1 MSYRK
6 KLRLYLKSIRSRI
19 IANRQFGSSTQRR
32 KTVANVKPK
41 ADGTR
46 LPACFALLITA
57 FVPGVILAAEGE
69 LTLKVVDESTGEPI
83 VARVELTRPQLV
95 LPGSAKRRR
104 VSRRSNLRV
113 IRPLAARGT
122 IETSFGFVL
131 DGEVRLNLAE
141 GPYEFRVT
149 HGPEFRVVRG
159 NFAIEKT
166 SEDEHT
172 VELPRIL
179 NMRSL
184 GWTSGDALVPPSK
197 GDLAERMRSEVLD
210 VAVGPGTVEVR
221 AGLAFYQSTEQTRE
235 GDDTLAALHRL
246 AKLTDQDSTKV
257 AIEDPFTWP
266 LPVYLASQRI
276 DGFFVLGDWLRLDK
290 TIMQTKT
297 GRPFPTK
304 LERDAISLGREVEQI
319 YWELLNAGFRLA
331 PLAGTGDEAK
341 DHPVGYNRLYVYN
354 NYVDDSESLQPP
366 NETDWWNG
374 VWEGRSVATN
384 GPLLQPR
391 LDGKPPGY
399 VFEIGQGE
407 SLSLLPEVTLTV
419 RDPVEYLEVIQNG
432 IVHYTARLDEFAK
445 AGGRI
450 KPMMVDQSGWAIIR
464 VVTLH
469 EGHFRAAMSA
479 PWYFEVGGE
488 RRISKRSAKFF
499 RDWLSDYET
508 KLKSD
513 RTLGLSLYAPFIRSA
528 RQFWDSRVEQA
539 NAR

>member
-1 MSYRK
+1 M
-6 KLRLYLKSIRSRI
+6 
-19 IANRQFGSSTQRR
+19 APRQFGSSAQLN

-41 ADGTR
+41 SDGTR
-46 LPACFALLITA
+46 RTVCFALLASVLFPWTI
-57 FVPGVILAAEGE
+57 FAAEGE
-69 LTLKVVDESTGEPI
+69 LTLKVVDETTGEPI
-83 VARVELTRPQLV
+83 AARVELTRPQLV

-104 VSRRSNLRV
+104 VSRRSDLRV

-122 IETSFGFVL
+122 IETSHGFVL

-149 HGPEFRVVRG
+149 RGPEYRVVRG
-159 NFAIEKT
+159 NFTIEKT

-179 NMRSL
+179 SMRSL
-184 GWTSGDALVPPSK
+184 GWTSGDALVPPSR

-210 VAVGPGTVEVR
+210 VAASSETVEVR
-221 AGLAFYQSTEQTRE
+221 AGLAFYQTTDQSRD
-235 GDDTLAALHRL
+235 GDATLGALHRL
-246 AKLTDQDSTKV
+246 ANLTEQDSTKV
-257 AIEDPFTWP
+257 AVEDPFTWP

-290 TIMQTKT
+290 TILQTKS

-304 LERDAISLGREVEQI
+304 QERDAISLGREVEQI
-319 YWELLNAGFRLA
+319 YWELLSAGFRVA

-354 NYVDDSESLQPP
+354 NYVDESESLQPT
-366 NETDWWNG
+366 NETEWWNG

-399 VFEIGQGE
+399 VFEMGQGE
-407 SLSLLPEVTLTV
+407 SISLLPEVTLTV

-450 KPMMVDQSGWAIIR
+450 KPMTVDRSGWAIIR

-479 PWYFEVGGE
+479 PWYFEVGGT
-488 RRISKRSAKFF
+488 RRISKRSVEFF
-499 RDWLSDYET
+499 QDWLSDYET

-513 RTLGLSLYAPFIRSA
+513 RTLDLSAYAPFIHSA
-528 RQFWDSRVEQA
+528 RQFWDSRIKQA

>member
-1 MSYRK
+1 ME
-6 KLRLYLKSIRSRI
+6 SIWSCILGDRH
-19 IANRQFGSSTQRR
+19 FGSSNQPP
-32 KTVANVKPK
+32 KNVANVKPK
-41 ADGTR
+41 SDGTR
-46 LPACFALLITA
+46 LAACFALLISVLFSSVT
-57 FVPGVILAAEGE
+57 LAADGE
-69 LTLKVVDESTGEPI
+69 LTLKVVDESTGEPMA
-83 VARVELTRPQLV
+83 ARVELTRPQLV

-104 VSRRSNLRV
+104 VSRRSDLRV

-122 IETSFGFVL
+122 IETSFGFIL

-149 HGPEFRVVRG
+149 AGPEYRVVRG

-179 NMRSL
+179 KMRSV

-197 GDLAERMRSEVLD
+197 GDLAQRMRSEGLD
-210 VAVGPGTVEVR
+210 VAAGPGAVEVR
-221 AGLAFYQSTEQTRE
+221 AGLAFYHSTEPTGE
-235 GDDTLAALHRL
+235 GDGTLAALHRL
-246 AKLTDQDSTKV
+246 ANLTAQDPTKV
-257 AIEDPFTWP
+257 AIEEPLAWP

-290 TIMQTKT
+290 TIKQPKI

-304 LERDAISLGREVEQI
+304 QERDAISLGREVEQI
-319 YWELLNAGFRLA
+319 YWELLNAGFRIA
-331 PLAGTGDEAK
+331 PLAGTGDESK
-341 DHPVGYNRLYVYN
+341 DHPVGYNRLYVHN
-354 NYVDDSESLQPP
+354 KYVDESESLQPP
-366 NETDWWNG
+366 SEADWWDG

-391 LDGKPPGY
+391 LDGKPPGH

-407 SLSLLPEVTLTV
+407 SISLLPEVMLTV

-450 KPMMVDQSGWAIIR
+450 KPMLVDQSGWAVVRI
-464 VVTLH
+464 VTLH

-488 RRISKRSAKFF
+488 RRISKRGVTFF
-499 RDWLSDYET
+499 QDWLSDYEA

-513 RTLGLSLYAPFIRSA
+513 RTLDLPAYAPFIRSA
-528 RQFWDSRVEQA
+528 RQFWSARVEQA